1 MRLILLG
8 MLVLPVGGCWVYERP
23 LTVERPLTIEP
34 TIGIYSKSEVDAI
47 NAEAECK
54 RLARNLVQVSRCEVR
69 R

>member
-23 LTVERPLTIEP
+23 LYERSMTIEP
-34 TIGIYSKSEVDAI
+34 TVGIYSKSEVDAI

-54 RLARNLVQVSRCEVR
+54 RLARNLVQVARCHNR
-69 R
+69 RD

>member
-23 LTVERPLTIEP
+23 LTVEP
-34 TIGIYSKSEVDAI
+34 TVGIYSKSEIDAI
-47 NAEAECK
+47 NAQTECK
-54 RLARNLVQVSRCEVR
+54 RLARNLVQISRCEVR

>member
-23 LTVERPLTIEP
+23 LYERQLTVEP
-34 TIGIYSKSEVDAI
+34 TVGIYSKSEVDAI
-47 NAEAECK
+47 NAETECK
-54 RLARNLVQVSRCEVR
+54 RLARNLVQVSRCSNR

>member
-23 LTVERPLTIEP
+23 LTTIEP
-34 TIGIYSKSEVDAI
+34 TIGIYSKSEIDAI

-54 RLARNLVQVSRCEVR
+54 RLARNLLQVARCNNR
-69 R
+69 RD

>member
-23 LTVERPLTIEP
+23 LTVEP
-34 TIGIYSKSEVDAI
+34 TVGIYSKSEVDAI

-54 RLARNLVQVSRCEVR
+54 RLARNLVQIARCNNR
-69 R
+69 RD